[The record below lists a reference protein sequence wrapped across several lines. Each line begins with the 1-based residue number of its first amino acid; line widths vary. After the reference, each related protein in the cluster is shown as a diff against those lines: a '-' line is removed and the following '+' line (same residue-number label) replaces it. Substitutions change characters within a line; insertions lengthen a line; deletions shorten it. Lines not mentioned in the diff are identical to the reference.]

1 MDSNK
6 KQNSVRY
13 KCQVRDINKKACLTR
28 LQPDICFVTKVAR
41 GGRCWRSSLF
51 NATFAPTLPR
61 YTLRQRHKCRLSE
74 CYTHSPMGWL
84 LLREIMTTVY
94 FFAKRCKSDRK
105 VIDERNRPLTDEGV
119 SASYKV
125 MEILKDKK
133 K

>member
-1 MDSNK
+1 MLYKVRITPFSK
-6 KQNSVRY
+6 PTTGQARCGLKQ
-13 KCQVRDINKKACLTR
+13 
-28 LQPDICFVTKVAR
+28 
-41 GGRCWRSSLF
+41 
-51 NATFAPTLPR
+51 
-61 YTLRQRHKCRLSE
+61 

-94 FFAKRCKSDRK
+94 FAKRCKSDRK

>member
-1 MDSNK
+1 MRIK
-6 KQNSVRY
+6 
-13 KCQVRDINKKACLTR
+13 LTAK
-28 LQPDICFVTKVAR
+28 LK
-41 GGRCWRSSLF
+41 SLTAF
-51 NATFAPTLPR
+51 SLLAAYPPPR
-61 YTLRQRHKCRLSE
+61 
-74 CYTHSPMGWL
+74 YTHSPMGWL

>member
-1 MDSNK
+1 MPTA
-6 KQNSVRY
+6 R
-13 KCQVRDINKKACLTR
+13 KC
-28 LQPDICFVTKVAR
+28 
-41 GGRCWRSSLF
+41 SL
-51 NATFAPTLPR
+51 N
-61 YTLRQRHKCRLSE
+61 E

-84 LLREIMTTVY
+84 LLREIMTTVC
-94 FFAKRCKSDRK
+94 FAKRCKSDRK